1 MLKNSKKKKKKKKTK
16 IYFSMIHFVN
26 VLSSFLVPKNFPP
39 STISIYLQLSK
50 SWLQK
55 GHNLVQQLLI
65 SKYQNLYQNLKLDVM
80 TFQI

>member
-1 MLKNSKKKKKKKKTK
+1 MTKYLNLKLKHAQKFQEKKKKTK

-50 SWLQK
+50 S
-55 GHNLVQQLLI
+55 
-65 SKYQNLYQNLKLDVM
+65 
-80 TFQI
+80 